1 MMCPECQHYMREYLE
16 NYRCIYCGNSI
27 TKCEFNV
34 SPKPADLHPRIRRN
48 TINPTALFWLFYF
61 MALVLGF
68 AVFLLW
74 LQKPYYTNFLGG
86 I

>member
-1 MMCPECQHYMREYLE
+1 MICPSCHHYMREYI
-16 NYRCIYCGNSI
+16 NSYRCIYCGKSLS
-27 TKCEFNV
+27 KCKFNV
-34 SPKPADLHPRIRRN
+34 SPKPADLHPRIRRKPFN
-48 TINPTALFWLFYF
+48 ITGLFWLFYF

-74 LQKPYYTNFLGG
+74 LHKPYYTIFLGG